1 MEEQIKLL
9 NEQIKNLSNNSMEEQ
24 IKLLTEQIKNLNNEI
39 ISLKNNMVTKSTIK
53 IKVVVKNHK
62 NQKVLRFYI
71 DQSDNIKSIKSQ
83 IEEKENL
90 PIQKQQLYFNDKLLE
105 DDEAKVKQCD
115 ITDKSTLRL
124 VKEDDDDYENFCALN
139 LLNMGCK
146 GVSDPNIVF
155 DHQFFIDSL
164 KNNVSK
170 KIKTLLYSATKDGD
184 TANVFHQKCDNQG
197 PLLYFII
204 TKENAV
210 FGIYVSKPIS
220 SNGNSYTD
228 STQMVICPSKKFA
241 VKSKNDN
248 ATYHC
253 YPDKG
258 ATFHCMQINAP
269 FLSSSCN
276 DIQSCDNFELPS
288 YPSGNSSYQIKELLV
303 FSLEDCA

>member
-71 DQSDNIKSIKSQ
+71 DQSDNIKSIKTQ

-139 LLNMGCK
+139 LLNLGCK
-146 GVSDPNIVF
+146 GVSDPNIFF
-155 DHQFFIDSL
+155 DHQFFIVVL
-164 KNNVSK
+164 KIMFQK
-170 KIKTLLYSATKDGD
+170 K
-184 TANVFHQKCDNQG
+184 
-197 PLLYFII
+197 
-204 TKENAV
+204 
-210 FGIYVSKPIS
+210 
-220 SNGNSYTD
+220 
-228 STQMVICPSKKFA
+228 
-241 VKSKNDN
+241 
-248 ATYHC
+248 
-253 YPDKG
+253 
-258 ATFHCMQINAP
+258 
-269 FLSSSCN
+269 
-276 DIQSCDNFELPS
+276 
-288 YPSGNSSYQIKELLV
+288 
-303 FSLEDCA
+303 